1 MKKSTMETIFA
12 TLTAINFDN
21 AEIMNELQKE
31 INRGAELKAQK
42 ANEYAQAWV
51 AVADT
56 LRESDAP
63 MTIADIYAKC
73 ADTLPD
79 GFTKAK
85 VQYGLTHQW
94 VDAITKTEGKVN
106 SYSLRA

>member
-1 MKKSTMETIFA
+1 MKKSSYETIYN

-21 AEIMNELQKE
+21 AEIMDELRKE

-42 ANEYAQAWV
+42 ANEYAQAWI

-56 LRESDAP
+56 LRENDTP